1 MCQVK
6 FGLSSYNPRYTIVCT
21 MSLGSLTVGWCMMT
35 TATHPWKIGLY
46 LTAIAPISWISTTP
60 ISTSHTTSRL
70 RMGFSRSAIMYS
82 VAIWSFVIHDSQDFS
97 ESLQKVWNNYSS
109 RSNSIFCKQVPKG
122 NQLYSVIKSP
132 DCWVW
137 WPLLNIQNIYFELAH
152 RHIQLKY
159 LAHWTQWSC
168 DLITKY
174 KWL

>member
-21 MSLGSLTVGWCMMT
+21 MSLGSLTVGWCMT

-46 LTAIAPISWISTTP
+46 LTATVISMTISTTP
-60 ISTSHTTSRL
+60 ISTYHTISML
-70 RMGFSRSAIMYS
+70 RMGFSRSGIMHS

-97 ESLQKVWNNYSS
+97 ESLQKVWNNCSS
-109 RSNSIFCKQVPKG
+109 RSNLIFCKQVPKG

-137 WPLLNIQNIYFELAH
+137 WPWIFKIYIFCYFYFEIVH
-152 RHIQLKY
+152 RHIFK
-159 LAHWTQWSC
+159 
-168 DLITKY
+168 
-174 KWL
+174 